1 MPSIMLSTFENL
13 PPEALELLE
22 AAGHTDIKSL
32 FEHSYEEI
40 SHELVKANSV
50 LQIVDGDLNDNR
62 LPEWLKTIELLAGKE
77 LTRSQISPSI
87 TLTTQS
93 PSKTSSPPSAQEP
106 STQQEIPQQNQVPL
120 VSRLDLQQSPV
131 AIPLSKDFTERN
143 NLNLESLP
151 QGIIRSVDN
160 TSPSTI
166 PEPAKQEGLVSQ
178 MNLSKANNPEPIQT
192 STPSAFF
199 EKESTNAK
207 PAPLD
212 KSRILSMEE
221 YQQEGSKVAQPAE
234 PKQNNLTRTTKKET
248 NEGVNPES
256 KFFIKGVLHQDIP
269 KFKIGS
275 YAFLFFNL
283 LILIIFAVTP
293 LAVIDKENYW
303 WCIFAPG
310 LMLPAIFIYFTMCQ
324 KASCPICTQKQ
335 YALKRCLKHKNAHR
349 WPIFGYMLPTCL
361 HALFF
366 KWFRCIFCGTSVRIK
381 E

>member
-13 PPEALELLE
+13 PPEAIELLE

-40 SHELVKANSV
+40 SQELIKANNV
-50 LQIVDGDLNDNR
+50 LQIVDGDLSDNR
-62 LPEWLKTIELLAGKE
+62 LLEWLKTIEQQAGKE

-87 TLTTQS
+87 VPTTQS
-93 PSKTSSPPSAQEP
+93 PSKTPSQQSAQEP
-106 STQQEIPQQNQVPL
+106 PTQQNQAPL

-131 AIPLSKDFTERN
+131 AIPLSKDFTERH

-151 QGIIRSVDN
+151 QGTIRSVDN
-160 TSPSTI
+160 STPSTI
-166 PEPAKQEGLVSQ
+166 PEPAKQQGLVSQ
-178 MNLSKANNPEPIQT
+178 VNLNQTNNLEPIQT
-192 STPSAFF
+192 STPPSLFG
-199 EKESTNAK
+199 KDSTNAK

-234 PKQNNLTRTTKKET
+234 PKQNNLTRTTRKET

-293 LAVIDKENYW
+293 LAIIDKEKYW

-310 LMLPAIFIYFTMCQ
+310 LMLPAAFIYFTVCQ

-335 YALKRCLKHKNAHR
+335 YALKRCLKHKNAHH
-349 WPIFGYMLPTCL
+349 WPVFGYMLPTCL